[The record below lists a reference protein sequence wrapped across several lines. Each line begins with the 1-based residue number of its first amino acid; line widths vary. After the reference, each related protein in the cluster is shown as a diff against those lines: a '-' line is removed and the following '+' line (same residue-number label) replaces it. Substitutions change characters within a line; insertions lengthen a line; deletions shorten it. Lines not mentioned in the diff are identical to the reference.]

1 MNKIIGMGLAL
12 FAVLILIKI
21 WKSWIYPLI
30 IEHTTKE
37 IEKNPKWITPKLRE
51 TYYGFSNVDII
62 VAENSLGMLPRFHI
76 HRITD
81 EEKTEERFE
90 VLIPSNVSVK
100 DVDDLATLI
109 LQAKLHIYYK
119 LDYFDKSADWLSI
132 LLYLLDG
139 GDIRVTQRPTSK

>member
-12 FAVLILIKI
+12 LVTLILIKM
-21 WKSWIYPLI
+21 WKSWIYPSI

-37 IEKNPKWITPKLRE
+37 IEKNPKWIIPKLRE

-62 VAENSLGMLPRFHI
+62 VAESSLGMLPRFRI
-76 HRITD
+76 RRITD

-90 VLIPSNVSVK
+90 VLIPSNVSVN
-100 DVDDLATLI
+100 DVDNLATLI

-139 GDIRVTQRPTSK
+139 GDICITQRPTSK